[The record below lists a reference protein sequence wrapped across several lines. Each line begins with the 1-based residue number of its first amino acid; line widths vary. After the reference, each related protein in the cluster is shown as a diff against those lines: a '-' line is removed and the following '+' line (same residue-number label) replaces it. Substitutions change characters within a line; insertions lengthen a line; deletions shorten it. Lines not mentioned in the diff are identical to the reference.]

1 MDDMTSVVSGDTED
15 TTEIQPDVQT
25 PPTAVTE
32 ASDATGRS
40 KRPSDLKT
48 IPCTYPFCGK
58 MFNRQARLEAH
69 VRSHTG
75 ERPFKCT
82 WEGCDKAYS
91 DKKYLNGHIHSAHLK
106 TPKFVCQ
113 QCDKSF
119 ATGQRLERH
128 GLVHLGEDRY
138 RCRDYPPCN
147 ETFRKHKTLQRHILK
162 EHLGEKPFK
171 CEADDCNESYNTLNA
186 LKAHTQREHG
196 EERFVCG
203 PCSDAVIK
211 DPSLKDKLQVGFT
224 TKVFLEQH
232 IRQKHVNCVFCGDG
246 VPFSGQYE
254 LEQHIHIYHLG
265 QTVKDRKTVACEFD
279 GCDKLFVK
287 RSNMKIHYRSA
298 HEGLRYICGKVDTS
312 SFAGAEGWD
321 WKKEG
326 CGHAFTTKVGA
337 QEHAL
342 YVHLGFQRPLY
353 ESSKQVTRPKKT
365 HSFLD
370 EVSGVT
376 DFERRPV
383 VCTVFGCPARYTR
396 WADLKNHMDAEH
408 PEFTPAARPSQM
420 LQTHDAADFGGQQE
434 QSYEHNWAQEEMD
447 VMQLVDINDA
457 IDPELL
463 QA

>member
-1 MDDMTSVVSGDTED
+1 M
-15 TTEIQPDVQT
+15 
-25 PPTAVTE
+25 TE

-40 KRPSDLKT
+40 KRPSDMKT
-48 IPCTYPFCGK
+48 LACTYPLCGK
-58 MFNRQARLEAH
+58 MFNRQARLDAH
-69 VRSHTG
+69 IRGHTG
-75 ERPFKCT
+75 ERPFKCPY
-82 WEGCDKAYS
+82 EGCDKAYP
-91 DKKYLNGHIHSAHLK
+91 DKKYLNSHIHSAHLK

-113 QCDKSF
+113 KCGKGF

-128 GLVHLGEDRY
+128 GLVHEGEERY

-147 ETFRKHKTLQRHILK
+147 ASFRKHKTLQRHVLK
-162 EHLGEKPFK
+162 EHEGKKPFV
-171 CEADDCNESYNTLNA
+171 CEAQDCNDAYATLNA

-196 EERFVCG
+196 EEKFICG
-203 PCSDAVIK
+203 PCSDAVMK
-211 DPSLKDKLQVGFT
+211 DPSLKDKLEVGFT
-224 TKVFLEQH
+224 TKVLLEQH

-265 QTVKDRKTVACEFD
+265 QTVKDRKTVACEFE
-279 GCDKLFVK
+279 GCDKRFVK
-287 RSNMKIHYRSA
+287 RSNMRSHYRSA
-298 HEGLRYICGKVDTS
+298 HEGLRFICGKVDTS
-312 SFAGAEGWD
+312 KFNGAEDWD

-326 CGHAFTTKVGA
+326 CGAAFTTKVAA

-353 ESSKQVTRPKKT
+353 EPSGLASRPKKT
-365 HSFLD
+365 YNFLD

-383 VCTVFGCPARYTR
+383 VCTVQGCPARFQR

-408 PEFTPAARPSQM
+408 PMSAPAMEPSEM
-420 LQTHDAADFGGQQE
+420 PQTHDAADFDGQQDE
-434 QSYEHNWAQEEMD
+434 VHGEDWTQEEMN
-447 VMQLVDINDA
+447 VMQLVNLDDA

-463 QA
+463 KA